1 MALIKC
7 AGFDYLTTLAPASA
21 LASLG
26 FTNCTILPGQGR
38 AGGGCAKL
46 GQINLPARLGTFY
59 CGFAILNPSG
69 VTINFNDSTKGTNFS
84 LKFTSAGAITVTP
97 QSSSNAVSSPP
108 MAVIPG
114 AVWQY
119 LEVYGVIGSTGGAV
133 TVRVNETV
141 VLSLVSANTASGSP
155 TPSTGVDQLDFGS
168 LGSAYVDD
176 FYICDNSGASLN
188 NFLGNT
194 RVPAQT
200 PNGVGASTQWTPT
213 GSASYNWQLASNPY
227 MDDSSYVSCST
238 PGDIDLYTLSPVA
251 NAPQIMA
258 VQSIIVAR
266 QDDSGQRQVKS
277 VIRSGSTQAN
287 GAVVNTNA
295 TYAGHTDIFT
305 TDPNTGTGWTYAA
318 VNALQVGVD
327 LVA

>member
-7 AGFDYLTTLAPASA
+7 AGFDYLTPLAPASA

-26 FTNCTILPGQGR
+26 FTNATMLPGQGR
-38 AGGGCAKL
+38 AGGGAAKL
-46 GQINLPARLGTFY
+46 GQINLPSRPGTFY
-59 CGFAILNPSG
+59 CGFAVFNPSG
-69 VTINFNDSTKGTNFS
+69 VTIDFNDSTKGTNFS
-84 LKFTSAGAITVTP
+84 LKFTTAGAITCTP
-97 QSSSNAVSSPP
+97 QTSSAAVSSAP
-108 MAVIPG
+108 MVVVPSG
-114 AVWQY
+114 VWQFI
-119 LEVYGVIGSTGGAV
+119 EVYGVIATVGGAV

-141 VLSLVSANTASGSP
+141 VLSLVSSNTASGST

-168 LGSAYVDD
+168 LGNAIVDD

-213 GSASYNWQLASNPY
+213 GSASFNWQLASNPY

-251 NAPQIMA
+251 NSPQVLAI
-258 VQSIIVAR
+258 QSIVVTR

-277 VIRSGSTQAN
+277 VIQSGSTQAD
-287 GAVVNTNA
+287 GAVVNTSGS
-295 TYAGHTDIFT
+295 YAGHTDIFP
-305 TDPNTGTGWTYAA
+305 TDPSTGSSWTYTA
-318 VNALQVGVD
+318 VNALQVGVE

>member
-1 MALIKC
+1 MSLIKC

-26 FTNCTILPGQGR
+26 FTNATILPGQGR

-59 CGFAILNPSG
+59 CGFAIENPSG

-84 LKFTSAGAITVTP
+84 LKFTSAGAITCTP
-97 QSSSNAVSSPP
+97 QYSSNPVSSPP
-108 MAVIPG
+108 MAVVPG
-114 AVWQY
+114 NVWQY
-119 LEVYGVIGSTGGAV
+119 IEVYGVIVATGGAV
-133 TVRVNETV
+133 TVRVKETV
-141 VLSLVSANTASGSP
+141 VLSLVSANTSDSG
-155 TPSTGVDQLDFGS
+155 STGVDQIDFGS
-168 LGSAYVDD
+168 FGNAIVDD
-176 FYICDNSGASLN
+176 FYICDNTGTSLN

-200 PNGVGASTQWTPT
+200 PNGAGASTQWTPT
-213 GSASYNWQLASNPY
+213 GSASSNWQLASNPY

-238 PGDIDLYTLSPVA
+238 AGDIDLYTLSPVA
-251 NAPQIMA
+251 NAPQILA
-258 VQSIIVAR
+258 VQSIVVAR

-277 VIRSGSTQAN
+277 VIQSGTVQAT

-295 TYAGHTDIFT
+295 TYAAHTDIFA
-305 TDPNTGTGWTYAA
+305 TDPNTGSSWTYAA
-318 VNALQVGVD
+318 VNALQVGAE
-327 LVA
+327 LVS

>member
-7 AGFDYLTTLAPASA
+7 AGFDYLTPLAPSSA

-26 FTNCTILPGQGR
+26 FTNAAMLPGQGR
-38 AGGGCAKL
+38 AGGGAAKL
-46 GQINLPARLGTFY
+46 GQINLPSRLGTFY

-84 LKFTSAGAITVTP
+84 LKFSTAGAITCTP
-97 QSSSNAVSSPP
+97 QYSSNPVSSPP

-114 AVWQY
+114 AVWQFI
-119 LEVYGVIGSTGGAV
+119 EVYGVIAATGGAV

-141 VLSLVSANTASGSP
+141 VLSLVSANTASS
-155 TPSTGVDQLDFGS
+155 TTTVSTGVDQLDFGS
-168 LGSAYVDD
+168 FGSATVDD

-200 PNGVGASTQWTPT
+200 PNGVGSSTQWTPT
-213 GSASYNWQLASNPY
+213 GSASFNWQLASNPY

-238 PGDIDLYTLSPVA
+238 ASDIDLYTLSPVA

-258 VQSIIVAR
+258 VQSIVVAR

-277 VIRSGSTQAN
+277 VIQSGSTQAT

-305 TDPNTGTGWTYAA
+305 TDPNTGSGWTYGA
-318 VNALQVGVD
+318 VNALQVGVE